1 MKTLVVLPGA
11 TGVGKTEVSLRLA
24 ERFGCPVIS
33 ADSRQIY
40 RELPIGTAAPSA
52 EDLARIRHYLVG
64 THSLTD
70 YYSASLF
77 EEDVLR
83 IMEELQ
89 GEIAVMAGGSM
100 MYMDA
105 VCRGI
110 DDIPTVSEAV
120 RTALYAQFEREG
132 LEGILAEL
140 KDADPIHYGEVD
152 QANYKRVIHA
162 VEVCRMAGRPYSSFR
177 TRTVKSREFRIV
189 KVGLR
194 RERGELCE
202 RINARVDQMMDAGL
216 LEEARRVYPY
226 KGLNAL
232 NTVGYKELFRYLDG
246 EWTLEAAIEK
256 MKRNTRVYARKQMT
270 WFKRDEE
277 ITWFHPDQEEEIM
290 AFVADRL

>member
-52 EDLARIRHYLVG
+52 EDLARVRHYLVG
-64 THSLTD
+64 THSLAD

-83 IMEELQ
+83 IMEGLQ

-132 LEGILAEL
+132 LGGILAEL
-140 KDADPIHYGEVD
+140 KVADPIHYGEVD
-152 QANYKRVIHA
+152 HANYKRVIHA
-162 VEVCRMAGRPYSSFR
+162 VEICRMTGRPYSSFR
-177 TRTVKSREFRIV
+177 TRTVKSRAFRIV

-194 RERGELCE
+194 RERGELCG
-202 RINARVDQMMDAGL
+202 RINARVDQMIDAGL
-216 LEEARRVYPY
+216 LEEVRRVYPY
-226 KGLNAL
+226 RGLNAL
-232 NTVGYKELFRYLDG
+232 NTVGYKELFRYFDG
-246 EWTLEAAIEK
+246 EWTLEAAVEK

-270 WFKRDEE
+270 WFKRDGE
-277 ITWFHPDQEEEIM
+277 ITWFHPDQEGEIM
-290 AFVADRL
+290 AFVTDRL